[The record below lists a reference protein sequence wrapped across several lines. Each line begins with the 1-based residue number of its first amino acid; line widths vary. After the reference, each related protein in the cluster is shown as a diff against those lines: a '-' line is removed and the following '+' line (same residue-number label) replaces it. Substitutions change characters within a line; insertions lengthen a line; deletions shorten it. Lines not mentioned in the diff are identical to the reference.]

1 MCGIII
7 LSTLIQL
14 SSLWKTEKNLISR
27 LSTLPALFMDIWPQY
42 RALRVLWFRFVKE
55 DLMKTRKERRNFEH
69 NLNQTGK

>member
-1 MCGIII
+1 MWDNYSKHTN
-7 LSTLIQL
+7 STFFVMENR
-14 SSLWKTEKNLISR
+14 KKNLISR